1 VKILFVT
8 ARFPYPPLTGD
19 KIIAYQ
25 RLKYLSE
32 KHEITLLSFSDECVD
47 NESVAQVAK
56 CCKEICLVPLRKSQA
71 YSNLMLHGFGKTPLQ
86 VLYYK
91 SKYFRTK
98 LDELLAENRYD
109 LIHTFMLRVAPY
121 VCGYE
126 RCAKIV
132 ELIDSMELN
141 MLRRAS
147 SERGIRKM
155 IFAEEAKRL
164 SRYEANVAKQFD
176 RAVVVSGVD
185 AKTIGTGNAVV
196 NPLGVDPN
204 EFYPRFSEDKDPSL
218 VIFTGNMRYFP
229 NERAVLHFARDIF
242 PPIQEALPDARF
254 QVIGAGPSHR
264 VRRLENENKAIRV
277 LGFVNSMSDHINR
290 ASVSVCPMLAG
301 SGMQF
306 KILEALACGIPVVAT
321 SVAKGDIQVYEDDG
335 LFIADEPA
343 AFADRVVG
351 IIEDEDLRTN
361 IADKAPKAVERRY
374 SWRRSNSAI
383 DRIYSELS
391 PRRDRCCRDNSP
403 LVLV

>member
-1 VKILFVT
+1 MKILFVT
-8 ARFPYPPLTGD
+8 ARFPYPPLEGD

-47 NESVAQVAK
+47 NEYVAQVVK
-56 CCKEICLVPLRKSQA
+56 YCKEICLVTLRKSQA
-71 YSNLMLHGFGKTPLQ
+71 YSNLMLHGLGRTPWQ

-98 LDELLAENRYD
+98 ADELLAENRYD

-147 SERGIRKM
+147 SERGIKRM
-155 IFAEEAKRL
+155 IFAEEARRL

-176 RAVVVSGVD
+176 RAVVVSGID
-185 AKTIGTGNAVV
+185 AKTIGTGNVVV
-196 NPLGVDPN
+196 NPLGVDLD
-204 EFYPRFSEDKDPSL
+204 EFCPRFSEDKDPSM
-218 VIFTGNMRYFP
+218 VVFTGNMRYFP
-229 NERAVLHFARDIF
+229 NETAVLHFARDIF
-242 PPIQEALPDARF
+242 PLIQEALPDARF
-254 QVIGAGPSHR
+254 RVIGTGPSHR
-264 VRRLENENKAIRV
+264 VKRLENENKAIRV

-321 SVAKGDIQVYEDDG
+321 SVAKGDIQVDEDDG

-351 IIEDEDLRTN
+351 IIEDENLRTS
-361 IADKAPKAVERRY
+361 IADRAPKAVERRY

-383 DRIYSELS
+383 DSIYSELS
-391 PRRDRCCRDNSP
+391 PRRGRCCRDNSP
-403 LVLV
+403 LVSV

>member
-1 VKILFVT
+1 MKILFVT
-8 ARFPYPPLTGD
+8 ARFPYPPLKGD

-25 RLKYLSE
+25 RLKHLSE
-32 KHEITLLSFSDECVD
+32 NHEITLLSFFDECVD
-47 NESVAQVAK
+47 NKYVAQVAK
-56 CCKEICLVPLRKSQA
+56 YCKEICLVPLRKSQA
-71 YSNLMLHGFGKTPLQ
+71 YSNLMLHGLSKTPLQ

-91 SKYFRTK
+91 SKRFRAK
-98 LDELLAENRYD
+98 LEELLAKNRYD

-141 MLRRAS
+141 MLRRVS
-147 SERGIRKM
+147 SERGIRKI

-176 RAVVVSGVD
+176 RAVVVSGID
-185 AKTIGTGNAVV
+185 AKTIGTDNAVV

-204 EFYPRFSEDKDPSL
+204 EFYPRFSEDKDPNLL
-218 VIFTGNMRYFP
+218 VFTGNMRYYP
-229 NERAVLHFARDIF
+229 NETAVVHFARDIF
-242 PPIQEALPDARF
+242 PLVQEALPDAKF
-254 QVIGAGPSHR
+254 QVIGAGPSRR
-264 VRRLENENKAIRV
+264 VKRLENENKAIRV
-277 LGFVNSMSDHINR
+277 LGFVDSMPEHIDR

-321 SVAKGDIQVYEDDG
+321 SVAKGDIQVDEDDG

-343 AFADRVVG
+343 AFADRVVE

-374 SWRRSNSAI
+374 SWRRSNLAI

-403 LVLV
+403 LVSV